1 MKSINVNQVN
11 EIKDAYIIDVREE
24 FEFANGAI
32 QGAINIPLEQFIA
45 NPANYLKTD
54 QENYIVCLSGGR
66 SSMACQAAM
75 KAGFENITN
84 LSGGMMG
91 YFGNL

>member
-1 MKSINVNQVN
+1 MKSINVNQIN
-11 EIKDAYIIDVREE
+11 EIQNAYIIDVREK

-32 QGAINIPLEQFIA
+32 KGAKSVPLDSFIA
-45 NPANYLKTD
+45 NPASYLKTD

-75 KAGFENITN
+75 QAGYENITN
-84 LSGGMMG
+84 LTGGMMG